1 MSVKIFLVLVQP
13 VLTCTYRLMDWQ
25 GDQLLSSI
33 SLRHERSYAFLK
45 PLTES
50 AFTTSA
56 GRLFQLLTTLWLKK
70 NLLVSSLDLSAQFLL
85 MYCIVS
91 SDSTEWFSADLKNR
105 LLSTC
110 SFLVNNLYTYFNHI
124 SSEPSVVQRRNAYL
138 LQSGRITALPQL
150 WY

>member
-1 MSVKIFLVLVQP
+1 MGDMSVKIFLVLVQP

-33 SLRHERSYAFLK
+33 SLRHERSYAFLKPLTESAFAERSYAFLK

-91 SDSTEWFSADLKNR
+91 SDSTE
-105 LLSTC
+105 
-110 SFLVNNLYTYFNHI
+110 
-124 SSEPSVVQRRNAYL
+124 
-138 LQSGRITALPQL
+138 
-150 WY
+150 